1 MPNGVFI
8 SFSPCIEQ
16 VGVLQISCILMFK
29 TLICFGL

>member
-16 VGVLQISCILMFK
+16 VEMAVLVYN
-29 TLICFGL
+29 GLRAEQ